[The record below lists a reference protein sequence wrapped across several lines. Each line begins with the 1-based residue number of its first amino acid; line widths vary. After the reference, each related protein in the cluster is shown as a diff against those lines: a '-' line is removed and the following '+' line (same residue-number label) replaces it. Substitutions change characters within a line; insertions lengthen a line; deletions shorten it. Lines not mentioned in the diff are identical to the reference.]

1 MTDRKWSIAETYN
14 KVHMP
19 DRFNVVDVVT
29 HHAMLAD
36 SVPKRLIEK
45 YGLMTKDEAIAMMKL
60 LNASRTY

>member
-1 MTDRKWSIAETYN
+1 MTEPKWSIAETYN

-19 DRFNVVDVVT
+19 DRFNAVDVVT
-29 HHAMLAD
+29 HHAMLASD
-36 SVPKRLIEK
+36 VPKKYVEK